1 MDPTEEFEREDKAL
15 DNSVYAT
22 FTPADVETLR
32 ESRRK
37 FITGVSNEAVEGYA
51 EMSRVLLHLINKL
64 HLYAEYREVAR

>member
-1 MDPTEEFEREDKAL
+1 MDPAEESQREDKAP

-51 EMSRVLLHLINKL
+51 EMSRVLLHFINKL
-64 HLYAEYREVAR
+64 PLYAEYRKVGQ